1 MREVPS
7 SCCRPGSGTGS
18 RSGVATPRSGPKA
31 TRGSAYARFRT
42 SAQVR
47 EIASMITNASTSRR
61 TPVGAKFGEP
71 YRVCRTQSCQ
81 SHAASQAFRLR
92 VIVPAPEC
100 HEVSG
105 GSVRATGRQD
115 FPPAISPQR
124 SSRPSAN
131 RKRPPSMPR
140 VFHRVRG
147 EIGSRGLPSRCSAGG
162 GWIDSSPSRVRPG
175 RRAAVPC
182 AARRGIRVAGS
193 RIRCLQGVGAL
204 AYGCDHIAKP

>member
-92 VIVPAPEC
+92 VIVPAPNVTRCPVVRSERPGGKTSRPQSALKGRAGRQRTGSDRHQSLEC
-100 HEVSG
+100 SIVSAARSARGAYRPGAARAAG
-105 GSVRATGRQD
+105 GSTR
-115 FPPAISPQR
+115 
-124 SSRPSAN
+124 
-131 RKRPPSMPR
+131 
-140 VFHRVRG
+140 HRHVCG
-147 EIGSRGLPSRCSAGG
+147 PVGGQPSRAPLVGESAWLGHVFDVSKESAP
-162 GWIDSSPSRVRPG
+162 WRM
-175 RRAAVPC
+175 
-182 AARRGIRVAGS
+182 
-193 RIRCLQGVGAL
+193 GVT
-204 AYGCDHIAKP
+204 I